1 MGVRCSR
8 TWTWGMRAFTPV
20 ADEPARRPCEGTN
33 LDGRFLPSPSS
44 VGTLEGL
51 VFRLVLSRR
60 LVVP

>member
-1 MGVRCSR
+1 
-8 TWTWGMRAFTPV
+8 MRAFTPV
-20 ADEPARRPCEGTN
+20 TDEPARRPCEGTD

-51 VFRLVLSRR
+51 LFRLVSFRR